1 MSLSKFALGY
11 RDFHSDA
18 SVSECIRDSKHF
30 KPESETPSRVSSLL
44 IFQTAS
50 QQTWLVATPLR
61 LYVILDDIRKDKPKV
76 IRSIPKRKLFDKE
89 NKPILDITIQQRLRN
104 YSESIGGLKI
114 GTYRTLLFSHKLFP
128 DSPPHKRAWIL
139 LEEQMT

>member
-18 SVSECIRDSKHF
+18 GISECIKDSKHF

-89 NKPILDITIQQRLRN
+89 NKPILDITTQQRLHN
-104 YSESIGGLKI
+104 YSESIGGLKL
-114 GTYRTLLFSHKLFP
+114 GTYRSLLFSHKLFP
-128 DSPPHKRAWIL
+128 QPPPDERVRRL